1 MQFTNDITNL
11 HFSRNLKQKAKM
23 DEVKPYATYRDAHG
37 SLIAETPCTW
47 ENAKL
52 KLGNNDI
59 EFGRTIECA
68 KTYKENIKKTK
79 KEWKSIDSYCKHHF
93 LKYPYSNQNENGGI
107 VKYVEENA
115 ISTVESGMVLE
126 RNNYPYHLSPG
137 IEHYVVWSVRNQSK
151 ATYEKFVNERFPSN
165 AYDVIIFENSEQ
177 NKSVK
182 SVVHVHVFVRNKT
195 LNLPLRPAQIVSR
208 M

>member
-11 HFSRNLKQKAKM
+11 HFSRNLKQKVKM

-37 SLIAETPCTW
+37 SLIAETPCT
-47 ENAKL
+47 
-52 KLGNNDI
+52 
-59 EFGRTIECA
+59 TIECA